1 VQLSAA
7 AARAG
12 SSRPDLLGGVTVLET
27 DAEVLTPDPGW
38 EGALYREA
46 VAVAPATV
54 RSLRVTAIPYFAWAN
69 RDAGRMQVW
78 LRQRAGG
85 QPG

>member
-1 VQLSAA
+1 
-7 AARAG
+7 
-12 SSRPDLLGGVTVLET
+12 LGGVTVLET
-27 DAEVLTPDPGW
+27 DAEQVVPDPGW

-46 VAVAPATV
+46 GGVAAATA
-54 RSLRVTAIPYFAWAN
+54 RPQRVTAIPYFAWAN

-85 QPG
+85 